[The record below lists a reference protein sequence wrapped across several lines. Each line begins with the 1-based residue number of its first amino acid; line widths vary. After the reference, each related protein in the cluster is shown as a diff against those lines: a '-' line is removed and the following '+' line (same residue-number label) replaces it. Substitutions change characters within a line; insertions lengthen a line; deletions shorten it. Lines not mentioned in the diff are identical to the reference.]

1 MKIGYLSCLILLCGV
16 SGAWARPVAP
26 TDWSG
31 SPIQWCARADRL
43 DCLGGGFAPA
53 KGFARGARMSL
64 EATVVPRSIGTNNT
78 NYATFGVAAVDSEER
93 FWHLAL
99 AREPLDRG
107 GKHFVELAERNNGIW
122 PAQGAERLRV
132 LPGGVQKK
140 DPWQFGETYRLS
152 LRFADGTVHGE
163 VRDASGAVVWRRG
176 YALKDGCVKGGQP
189 ALRATGTFRADV
201 LTADAESAD
210 PLPALPAASAT
221 FPSYVRRTPAASD
234 VRYRATGF
242 FRIERGADG
251 RDRAIDPEG
260 REVVLLGCG
269 TVRYDGHRGRAKVRY
284 YKEWNDAHYPSRAA
298 WEEETLARLADW
310 GFNRVSGG
318 DKSLFRRGFMHSVH
332 LSMGSRLCSTDM
344 PEEFWICPNPGK
356 PCAAFPNVFHPRFRA
371 WCDWVAQK
379 FCAPNREDPWLFGY
393 YTDNELAWWGRGARD
408 VGLYNEVLKLPA
420 DHTARQ
426 ALAKFAA
433 ERGVAPEKATP
444 EMKLD
449 FLRLAAEI
457 YFRECAAAI
466 RAADPNHL
474 VLGARFAGLN
484 GAHPAVWEIA
494 GRHCDVVTFN
504 IYPWADLERNVVRL
518 SPAPDAETL
527 ADAFAAR
534 HAVVKKPFLI
544 TEWSFP
550 ALDSGLP
557 CMRGAGQ
564 RFQTQSE
571 RTLATELFAR
581 TMLASPSVLG
591 YDYFM
596 WVDEPPEGVVETHPE
611 DTNYGLVSEQ
621 GKPYPLTEMFAKL
634 HRNLGAVRAAGTP
647 PEHPAPK
654 SAEGARADEFLARMG
669 VKGTATYTRTGE
681 RYAVRNAAGLEL
693 TGRVGG
699 DRMFDAVRLNGS
711 LLGEY
716 TGMWNDRV
724 GGGLNWHDAGRVV
737 AADWREE
744 AGRGVLYVTCEGWSS
759 KNRGVAQTHAITV
772 FADRPWFLCDL
783 VQAKNIGRE
792 PIEMN
797 AFYFREYSPFAA
809 DKMESSV
816 KTVPNLWK
824 APTRDAWI
832 RAKDGAYYGGISFAP
847 TVATFMYHLMNGGK
861 SQHPDAMF
869 RPSEKLVMQ
878 PGAVYEPS
886 GSMWML
892 AICGFGGSEGWNQA
906 VQSLEP

>member
-152 LRFADGTVHGE
+152 IRFADGTVHGE

-457 YFRECAAAI
+457 YFRECAAAV

-557 CMRGAGQ
+557 CTHGAGQ
-564 RFQTQSE
+564 RFQTQAL
-571 RTLATELFAR
+571 RAQATELFVR
-581 TMLASPSVLG
+581 TVLNCPSVLG

-596 WVDEPPEGVVETHPE
+596 WVDQPPEGISDVFPE
-611 DTNYGLVSEQ
+611 DSNYGLVSEK
-621 GKPYPLTEMFAKL
+621 GKPYPLVDVFARLQKDV
-634 HRNLGAVRAAGTP
+634 ASVRAVGLP
-647 PEHPAPK
+647 QVRPAPPK
-654 SAEGARADEFLARMG
+654 PLAPTAGEIKAQLESSPLGCAPASGAREAAAPRAALLLPEPKPGKGPVLKDVKTADGRLLGDFTLMVSFLQDGGRTWASLGR
-669 VKGTATYTRTGE
+669 VVSATRTGDNAWTVVGE
-681 RYAVRNAAGLEL
+681 GYGRKGYRYQLTFEL
-693 TGRVGG
+693 TFFPGA
-699 DRMFDAVRLNGS
+699 DHFLAN
-711 LLGEY
+711 
-716 TGMWNDRV
+716 
-724 GGGLNWHDAGRVV
+724 VV
-737 AADWREE
+737 E
-744 AGRGVLYVTCEGWSS
+744 L
-759 KNRGVAQTHAITV
+759 KNSGT
-772 FADRPWFLCDL
+772 RPLDVKAL
-783 VQAKNIGRE
+783 
-792 PIEMN
+792 
-797 AFYFREYSPFAA
+797 YFRTEAPFAA
-809 DKMESSV
+809 EDV
-816 KTVPNLWK
+816 APRVPNLWQ
-824 APTRDAWI
+824 APCAARWIAPDGRWFGVRSTAATATRFTFNFN
-832 RAKDGAYYGGISFAP
+832 KDRR
-847 TVATFMYHLMNGGK
+847 
-861 SQHPDAMF
+861 SQHPDATF
-869 RPSEKLVMQ
+869 EPVEHQLLA
-878 PGAVYEPS
+878 PGASYRPE
-886 GSMWML
+886 GTMW
-892 AICGFGGSEGWNQA
+892 CVVEGGMR
-906 VQSLEP
+906 